1 MDTRN
6 QGDQLVYQTEQAL
19 SELGDK
25 ISADEKASVEGKLN
39 TRKDALK
46 GTDVTAIKAASDELQ
61 KAFYDISAKLYQ
73 QANPQGNPGAGYDP
87 NAAAGGSANNGGNG
101 QDYYDADYEV
111 VDDDKK

>member
-1 MDTRN
+1 M
-6 QGDQLVYQTEQAL
+6 
-19 SELGDK
+19 
-25 ISADEKASVEGKLN
+25 EGKLN
-39 TRKDALK
+39 TLKDALK
-46 GTDVTAIKAASDELQ
+46 GTDVAAIKAASDELQ

-73 QANPQGNPGAGYDP
+73 QAGPQANPGAGYDP